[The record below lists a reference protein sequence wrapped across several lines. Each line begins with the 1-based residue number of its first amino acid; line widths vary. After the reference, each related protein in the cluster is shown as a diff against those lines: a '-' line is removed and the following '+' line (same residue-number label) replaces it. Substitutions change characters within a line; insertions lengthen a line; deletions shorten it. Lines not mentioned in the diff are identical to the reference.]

1 MRLSSV
7 LHMGDRGLYGSRVVF
22 CWNHKIFWRSWCA
35 VVGLPCAVRWVYAH
49 GSKTEATSD
58 IAFPHD
64 SAVSADAECAR
75 VCNTHTWDTRASVR
89 ASASWEFGMRAA
101 PGPCRHQ
108 QTDTPVGSRCLHR
121 PGARGHRGPRP
132 SRRPL
137 PCWWSRV
144 VRGWASCC
152 GHDVLPLSA
161 DDPGGVVTRGS
172 RALVTADKGNG
183 PLCVRSNAGVGAGPV
198 VHRLTLTHAARGGRR
213 DGYRRHRGLHRHRR
227 R

>member
-7 LHMGDRGLYGSRVVF
+7 SHMGDRGLYGARVGF
-22 CWNHKIFWRSWCA
+22 CWNHAIFWRSWYA

-49 GSKTEATSD
+49 GSRTEATID

-64 SAVSADAECAR
+64 SAISADAECAR

-132 SRRPL
+132 SRRP
-137 PCWWSRV
+137 PRTTPPDHPTRHTHPVS
-144 VRGWASCC
+144 
-152 GHDVLPLSA
+152 DVLIH
-161 DDPGGVVTRGS
+161 RG
-172 RALVTADKGNG
+172 
-183 PLCVRSNAGVGAGPV
+183 P
-198 VHRLTLTHAARGGRR
+198 RGGHMDRNISSTSMTPPSASKSAR
-213 DGYRRHRGLHRHRR
+213 TCSRR
-227 R
+227 RASSR